1 MPCSTL
7 NEYLFTFRH
16 GGLVDNHREINNTL
30 ARATKKAAIWIADC
44 FANNPD
50 GLLACRITISEPVAQ
65 SIDVYGHAELP
76 GWMMDDVAHSLTV
89 PTMDE

>member
-1 MPCSTL
+1 MPCPTL

-16 GGLVDNHREINNTL
+16 GGSVENHRELNNTL

-50 GLLACRITISEPVAQ
+50 GSLACHVTIGEPVVNVPDIYEHD
-65 SIDVYGHAELP
+65 SLP
-76 GWMMDDVAHSLTV
+76 GWFVDDVTASIA
-89 PTMDE
+89 TMNE